1 MADRRT
7 VRVHARV
14 SPAVLA
20 DWPGRPA
27 LPVRG
32 RGLASGVASGRAGAV
47 VPVAAAPTVVR
58 LLSLLRTA
66 SLRIGRRL
74 RRSMTLL
81 AAGPGRTA
89 RALTGLVPNTPVT
102 LHAEYDGQRTNAV
115 TIEVSPGQVRAD
127 VVLRLP

>member
-47 VPVAAAPTVVR
+47 GPGGRRAHRRAAAIIAPHSVASDRAVLEAIYDATRGGAWTDSTNWKTAAPPRSPRLPKRANWPLPWTFGTTIHAPVR
-58 LLSLLRTA
+58 LLP
-66 SLRIGRRL
+66 
-74 RRSMTLL
+74 
-81 AAGPGRTA
+81 AAGP
-89 RALTGLVPNTPVT
+89 
-102 LHAEYDGQRTNAV
+102 E
-115 TIEVSPGQVRAD
+115 
-127 VVLRLP
+127 